1 MLTVCACAQVTQAG
15 VALGLARTVLARFP
29 VWGPDFYALM
39 VATIVLTQAVGPP
52 LFRAAIVAMG
62 EQHKSRGLPSVA
74 TPVAAAPALD
84 AGEPH
89 DEEHTG

>member
-1 MLTVCACAQVTQAG
+1 MTQAG

-29 VWGPDFYALM
+29 VWGADFYALM
-39 VATIVLTQAVGPP
+39 VATIVLNQAVGPP

-62 EQHKSRGLPSVA
+62 EQHKSRGLPSVTTA
-74 TPVAAAPALD
+74 SSIAAAPPSD
-84 AGEPH
+84 AREAQ

>member
-1 MLTVCACAQVTQAG
+1 MTQAG

-29 VWGPDFYALM
+29 VWGADFYALM
-39 VATIVLTQAVGPP
+39 VATIVLNQAVGPP

-62 EQHKSRGLPSVA
+62 EQHNKSRGLPSVVTA
-74 TPVAAAPALD
+74 TVAAAPPMD
-84 AGEPH
+84 AGEAQ

>member
-1 MLTVCACAQVTQAG
+1 MTQAG

-39 VATIVLTQAVGPP
+39 VATIVLNQAVGPP

-62 EQHKSRGLPSVA
+62 EHKSRGLPSVA
-74 TPVAAAPALD
+74 TASVAAAPPMD
-84 AGEPH
+84 AGEAH

>member
-1 MLTVCACAQVTQAG
+1 VQ
-15 VALGLARTVLARFP
+15 
-29 VWGPDFYALM
+29 
-39 VATIVLTQAVGPP
+39 VATIVLNQAVGPP

-74 TPVAAAPALD
+74 ATALATSSAPLD
-84 AGEPH
+84 SGETGR

>member
-1 MLTVCACAQVTQAG
+1 MTQAG

-39 VATIVLTQAVGPP
+39 VATIVLNQAVGPP

-74 TPVAAAPALD
+74 ATATAASTAPPLD
-84 AGEPH
+84 AGETQFQ

>member
-1 MLTVCACAQVTQAG
+1 VRAQVTQAG

-29 VWGPDFYALM
+29 VWGADFYALM
-39 VATIVLTQAVGPP
+39 VATIVLNQAVGPP

-62 EQHKSRGLPSVA
+62 EQHNKSRGLPSVVA
-74 TPVAAAPALD
+74 AASVAAAPPMD
-84 AGEPH
+84 AGEAQ